1 MYNLL
6 RFIKINQFLLLFLLI
21 EGFSVFLLLKNNSYQ
36 ANAVIKFS
44 TQYTGFIHHYTTSFS
59 DYIGLKETNNY
70 LIEENAKLH
79 TLLKNETSFVD
90 SALIKNKHY
99 QYYPAKIINNSVS
112 KRNNFI
118 TLNKGSKHGIKIG
131 MGVITNQGAI
141 GIIYSV
147 SQQYAIAMSLLHRK
161 SAIAIQLKKKK
172 DHHNGI
178 LKWEGFDYKTASIND
193 LTLDMKVAI
202 GDTIITNGYSAIFP
216 EGVLIGTV
224 KNILKNEYDGYFDV
238 SVSLF
243 EDFNQLNYVYIIH
256 SDEAAEQIKLEQKI
270 QKDE

>member
-1 MYNLL
+1 MASRKQNRIDWTTAITWLVLCLIGWITIYSAAYNADYDSIFSFNMSYGKQ
-6 RFIKINQFLLLFLLI
+6 FIWIC
-21 EGFSVFLLLKNNSYQ
+21 V
-36 ANAVIKFS
+36 
-44 TQYTGFIHHYTTSFS
+44 
-59 DYIGLKETNNY
+59 
-70 LIEENAKLH
+70 
-79 TLLKNETSFVD
+79 
-90 SALIKNKHY
+90 SALLGGVILLTDSTLIRNKHY

-161 SAIAIQLKKKK
+161 SAIAIQLKKKN

-178 LKWEGFDYKTASIND
+178 LKWKGFDYKSASIND
-193 LTLDMKVAI
+193 FPNHIPIVI

-224 KNILKNEYDGYFDV
+224 KNILKNKYDGYFDV

-256 SDEAAEQIKLEQKI
+256 SDEASEQEKLEQKI
-270 QKDE
+270 PADE